1 VKPSSST
8 CTTASSVPSIGSS
21 SPGSHNARSLL
32 TNGVSSS
39 SVRVGWARGE
49 IRQPIAQRNSTPL
62 SKVDVQTE
70 GQRIITAPPGICFQT
85 ISTTIRCGP
94 V

>member
-39 SVRVGWARGE
+39 SVRGVGTGE
-49 IRQPIAQRNSTPL
+49 LRQPIAQRNSTPL

-70 GQRIITAPPGICFQT
+70 GQRIITAPPGICCQT